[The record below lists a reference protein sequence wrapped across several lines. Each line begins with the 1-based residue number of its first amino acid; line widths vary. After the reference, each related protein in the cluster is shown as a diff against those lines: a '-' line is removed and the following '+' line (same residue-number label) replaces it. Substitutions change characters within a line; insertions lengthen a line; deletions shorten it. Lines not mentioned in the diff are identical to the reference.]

1 MSDPVLDIESQETFS
16 LVELIDIAYLG
27 ETKHRLTFGTSDV
40 EYDGELYLATPGR
53 RGTTPV
59 AQINK
64 DTELEIVL
72 PINHAFVRR
81 YLRNLMPPTSITV
94 RVRRLYETGDI
105 ETVFVGE
112 IASLGIDDNN
122 TEATFRAA
130 IVANDAARRLL
141 PVLSLGRSCPYTLY
155 GPGCLVDEN
164 GSGPTGLAFKVL
176 TSVLHADGR
185 DVRVDLGNTA
195 RNGDW
200 AKSGRLRVIS
210 GDAAT
215 ELVAIRSQTDLN
227 PGSSAVAVLTLAHV
241 IPGLKVG
248 DTVEIL
254 AGCDHTIDGTHGC
267 DAKFGNKDNF
277 GGSPAM
283 PSDNPFR
290 WVR

>member
-1 MSDPVLDIESQETFS
+1 MSDPVLDIESQETFTF
-16 LVELIDIAYLG
+16 VELIDIAYLG

-72 PINHAFVRR
+72 PLNHAFVRR

-164 GSGPTGLAFKVL
+164 GS
-176 TSVLHADGR
+176 
-185 DVRVDLGNTA
+185 
-195 RNGDW
+195 
-200 AKSGRLRVIS
+200 
-210 GDAAT
+210 
-215 ELVAIRSQTDLN
+215 
-227 PGSSAVAVLTLAHV
+227 
-241 IPGLKVG
+241 
-248 DTVEIL
+248 
-254 AGCDHTIDGTHGC
+254 
-267 DAKFGNKDNF
+267 
-277 GGSPAM
+277 
-283 PSDNPFR
+283 
-290 WVR
+290 

>member
-1 MSDPVLDIESQETFS
+1 
-16 LVELIDIAYLG
+16 
-27 ETKHRLTFGTSDV
+27 
-40 EYDGELYLATPGR
+40 
-53 RGTTPV
+53 
-59 AQINK
+59 
-64 DTELEIVL
+64 
-72 PINHAFVRR
+72 
-81 YLRNLMPPTSITV
+81 
-94 RVRRLYETGDI
+94 
-105 ETVFVGE
+105 
-112 IASLGIDDNN
+112 
-122 TEATFRAA
+122 
-130 IVANDAARRLL
+130 
-141 PVLSLGRSCPYTLY
+141 
-155 GPGCLVDEN
+155 
-164 GSGPTGLAFKVL
+164 
-176 TSVLHADGR
+176 
-185 DVRVDLGNTA
+185 GNTA

-200 AKSGRLRVIS
+200 AKGGRLRVIS